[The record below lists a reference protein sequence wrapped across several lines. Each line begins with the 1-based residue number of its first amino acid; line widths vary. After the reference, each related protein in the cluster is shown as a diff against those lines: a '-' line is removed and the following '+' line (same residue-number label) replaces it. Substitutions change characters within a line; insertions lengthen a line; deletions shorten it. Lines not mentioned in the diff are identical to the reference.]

1 MSLTIAEVTIN
12 ETAKSDSRIKCEM
25 LLRFA
30 KLLATDVLTI
40 EDEHERKLAIEIV
53 KHAFMHDNDTWNSA
67 ECQKLFAA
75 PYGTKR
81 AGQISF
87 FNYLIGQANA

>member
-1 MSLTIAEVTIN
+1 MSLQVAEVTIN

-30 KLLATDVLTI
+30 KLLAADVLSI
-40 EDEHERKLAIEIV
+40 EDEREQELAIDV
-53 KHAFMHDNDTWNSA
+53 VQQAFTHDNETWNSA
-67 ECQKLFAA
+67 ECQTLYAA

-81 AGQISF
+81 AGQIKF
-87 FNYLIGQANA
+87 FNYLIGNA